1 MEADKRMKKWMRMIS
16 LLLMMIFL
24 FAGAALAEEEIME
37 MGSKGDAVLELNT
50 RLRQL
55 NYTLVRA
62 SDTYT
67 NATKEAVL
75 KVQAAYG
82 LPETGIADAKTLEI
96 IYGDCYRPL
105 STGDSGED
113 VKLMQEKLTELG
125 YYWGSISGN
134 FLDGSASAIE
144 TFQNEN
150 GLEPTGKADVKTL
163 ELLFAVTV
171 RPTPSPSPVP
181 TPSPTPGP
189 YRAFKRT
196 LSYGSTGDDVQLVQ
210 QRLMDLGFFTYHKT
224 TTGYYKQTQEA
235 VKQFQEKNG
244 LKNSGS
250 VDEKTWNAL
259 FNEPDVADANS
270 PAREKRPMD
279 YFIEVDVNNQVVKI
293 WTYNEETKGY
303 TDLDRAFLCSTGT
316 KSNPTPLGTYTLSGK
331 RSAHAKFPNWGGG
344 EARWWVDLDGT
355 NAFHSVL
362 YGASSDDSTLKVSSL
377 NNLGKRAS
385 HGCIRLT
392 VADAKWM
399 YDHVEE
405 GIQVWVHEDAAADPE
420 LVYAIRPGKL
430 NTEKMMPNV
439 TPAPPVYEYDG
450 SKAPA
455 TELRNL
461 SVGKEG
467 EDVFWLQMKLKE
479 LGFYTGTVTGQ
490 YREGTQKAVKAY
502 QRARGL
508 NADGT
513 AGKQTLQCLYNEV
526 AAMNVPTQTPPPVQS
541 NTPAAPG
548 QTPAPTVTPAP
559 EGTKMPYQPGAITV
573 FPTKNP

>member
-1 MEADKRMKKWMRMIS
+1 MNKMMRLLS
-16 LLLMMIFL
+16 LVLVLLFL
-24 FAGAALAEEEIME
+24 VTGNAWAREEKILDLGCQGEE
-37 MGSKGDAVLELNT
+37 VLELNT

-62 SDTYT
+62 SDSYT

-75 KVQAAYG
+75 KVQMAYD
-82 LPETGIADAKTLEI
+82 LPQTGIADEKTLEI
-96 IYGDCYRPL
+96 IFGDCYRPL
-105 STGDSGED
+105 MVGDSGED
-113 VKLMQEKLTELG
+113 VKLLQEKLTELG

-134 FLDGSASAIE
+134 FLDGTASAIE
-144 TFQNEN
+144 TFQNEH
-150 GLEPTGKADVKTL
+150 GMEDSGKADVKTQ
-163 ELLFAVTV
+163 ELLYSITV
-171 RPTPSPSPVP
+171 RPTPSPTPVP

-196 LSYGSTGDDVQLVQ
+196 LAYGTKGDDVQLVQ

-244 LKNSGS
+244 LKATGT

-259 FNEPDVADANS
+259 FNEVDVASAS
-270 PAREKRPMD
+270 SEAKAKRPMT

-293 WTYNEETKGY
+293 WTFNEETQGY

-316 KSNPTPLGTYTLSGK
+316 KSNPTPLGTFTLSGK
-331 RSAHAKFPNWGGG
+331 RSKHAKFPNWGGG

-377 NNLGKRAS
+377 NSLGKRAS

-392 VADAKWM
+392 VADAKWL
-399 YDHVEE
+399 YEHVEE
-405 GIQVWVHEDAAADPE
+405 GIQVWVHESAPADPE
-420 LVYAIRPGKL
+420 LVYAIQPGKL
-430 NTEKMMPNV
+430 NKEKMMPNV
-439 TPAPPVYEYDG
+439 TPEPPVYNYDG
-450 SKAPA
+450 SKSPA

-461 SVGKEG
+461 SLGKEG
-467 EDVFWLQMKLKE
+467 EDVYWLQMKLKE

-508 NADGT
+508 EADGT
-513 AGKQTLQCLYNEV
+513 AGKQTLQYLYNEV
-526 AAMNVPTQTPPPVQS
+526 AKSQIT
-541 NTPAAPG
+541 
-548 QTPAPTVTPAP
+548 QTPAPVQENTPAP
-559 EGTKMPYQPGAITV
+559 TNGQTMMPTAAPTPDGTKIPYQPGAITV
-573 FPTKNP
+573 FPTKQP

>member
-1 MEADKRMKKWMRMIS
+1 MKERMRLLALALAA
-16 LLLMMIFL
+16 LLLL
-24 FAGAALAEEEIME
+24 ACAGMAEEEKMDL
-37 MGSKGDAVLELNT
+37 GSTGERVLELNT

-62 SDTYT
+62 GDSYT
-67 NATKEAVL
+67 AATQEAVK

-105 STGDSGED
+105 AAGDSGED

-134 FLDGSASAIE
+134 YLEGSASAIE

-163 ELLFAVTV
+163 EKLFSLTV
-171 RPTPSPSPVP
+171 RPTPTPTPVP

-224 TTGYYKQTQEA
+224 TTGYYRQTQEA
-235 VKQFQEKNG
+235 VRQFQEKNG
-244 LKNSGS
+244 LKASGS

-259 FNEPDVADANS
+259 FNETDVADVNS
-270 PAREKRPMD
+270 APRPARPMD

-293 WTYNEETKGY
+293 WTYNTETQGY

-316 KSNPTPLGTYTLSGK
+316 KSNPTPLGTFTLSGK

-355 NAFHSVL
+355 NAFHSLL
-362 YGASSDDSTLKVSSL
+362 YAASSDDSTLKVSSF

-392 VADAKWM
+392 VADAKWL

-420 LVYAIRPGKL
+420 LVYAIKPGKL
-430 NTEKMMPNV
+430 DTSSMMPKT
-439 TPAPPVYEYDG
+439 TPEPPAYEYDG
-450 SKAPA
+450 TKAPA
-455 TELRNL
+455 TELRSL

-467 EDVFWLQMKLKE
+467 EDVYWLQSKLKE

-508 NADGT
+508 SADGT
-513 AGKQTLQCLYNEV
+513 AGKQTLQYLYNEV
-526 AAMNVPTQTPPPVQS
+526 TKSQPTAAPAPAASVTPPPAGQ
-541 NTPAAPG
+541 TAAPE
-548 QTPAPTVTPAP
+548 ASAAP
-559 EGTKMPYQPGAITV
+559 EATKIPYQPGAITV
-573 FPTKNP
+573 FPTN